1 MEKRVQL
8 IKQYGMTSRN
18 WTSPSN
24 ETVII
29 KSVELEMTDGVDTFV
44 AEANDKLAE
53 QLNAQPLMEGCYL
66 GIQAQIKVRR
76 WNNKDGV
83 EMRSNTIK
91 ITSLNIV

>member
-29 KSVELEMTDGVDTFV
+29 KSVELEMTDGVDTFT

-53 QLNAQPLMEGCYL
+53 QLNASPLMEGAFY

-91 ITSLNIV
+91 ITTLTQV